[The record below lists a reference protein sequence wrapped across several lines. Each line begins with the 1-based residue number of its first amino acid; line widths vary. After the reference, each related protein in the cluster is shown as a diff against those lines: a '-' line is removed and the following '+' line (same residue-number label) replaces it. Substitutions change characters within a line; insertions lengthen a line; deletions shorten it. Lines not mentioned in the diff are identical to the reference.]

1 MAELQ
6 RVNEIAVR
14 ENQYVPW
21 QTVAL
26 QMKEAI
32 LALELP
38 EIGGRHTLQYTPHNM
53 V

>member
-6 RVNEIAVR
+6 RVKEIAVR

-32 LALELP
+32 LALEPP
-38 EIGGRHTLQYTPHNM
+38 EIGGRHNSLYSS
-53 V
+53 